1 MRVLRTLAAALCAA
15 AALAHPARAFAGGFE
30 FPDNG
35 TEALGRGAAFTAK
48 ADDPTAVQYNL
59 GGLARQ
65 RGTHLLLNGNLNFHE
80 FSFQRAGSY
89 ADNAKDA
96 ATPWGG
102 SRYPVDSD
110 KGPAF
115 FAPFIALTTD
125 FGYFDRLTFAFAA
138 FGPSAVGG
146 RTFQLGVNGAP
157 GPGRYDSVQSS
168 SSLTYPTVAAAY
180 RVTSWLDVGLG
191 GSLVLGQFDTTT
203 VSFSDLSPT
212 LCPNTEYQPCDSR
225 SEIKTSGMTFAP
237 SAGVL
242 ARPSGSFALGLNVRA
257 AHTLDTSGTVNA
269 APPTVAASIPLEPG
283 QAHLQIKLPWVVRAG
298 ARYIALKNGAES
310 FDVELDATYEAWAAA
325 QGEGPTIT
333 IPKLGPYSN
342 IHSVSTHG
350 YKDTFSIRGGGAYN
364 TRALGGTV
372 SIRGGAYFD
381 SSATDS
387 KYTRIDFDTLTKIG
401 VTAGL
406 GYRSGPVT
414 VNLALAEIFEM
425 TREVG
430 DGVIRP
436 INPSAGGAS
445 AGADKKPFPAVN
457 NGIYSGHMHIVSIG
471 VTVAFDEILG
481 APRRNVPMNEWERTS
496 DSPAPEQMDE
506 EARARRT
513 TEDAAMIK
521 AKSKA
526 AASDAPK
533 WEDAPVVRKPDT
545 WRPTISPAPM
555 EPEPELTTTS
565 AEGGTEPTRETVRK
579 ASAKANKRTNKKT
592 GGKSA
597 HGRSTRR

>member
-1 MRVLRTLAAALCAA
+1 MRRIRTALLALAAASVLT
-15 AALAHPARAFAGGFE
+15 LPSVAHAGGFE

-89 ADNAKDA
+89 ADNPKDA

-115 FAPFIALTTD
+115 FAPFLALTTD

-146 RTFQLGVNGAP
+146 RTFQLGVSGAP

-168 SSLTYPTVAAAY
+168 SSLIYPTVAAAY

-191 GSLVLGQFDTTT
+191 GSLVLGQFDTTA
-203 VSFSDLSPT
+203 VSFSDVSPA
-212 LCPNTEYQPCDSR
+212 LCPNVEYQPCDSR

-237 SAGVL
+237 SVGAL
-242 ARPSGSFALGLNVRA
+242 ARPSENLAFGLNVRA
-257 AHTLDTSGTVNA
+257 AHTLDTSGTVSA
-269 APPTVAASIPLEPG
+269 TPPTVAATIPIEPG
-283 QAHLQIKLPWVVRAG
+283 QARLQIKLPWVVRAG
-298 ARYIALKNGAES
+298 GRYIAMKNGTES

-325 QGEGPTIT
+325 QGEGPTID

-350 YKDTFSIRGGGAYN
+350 YKDTFSLRAGGAYN
-364 TRALGGTV
+364 TRALGGTF
-372 SIRGGAYFD
+372 SFRGGGYFD

-387 KYTRIDFDTLTKIG
+387 KYTRIDFDTLTKTA
-401 VTAGL
+401 VTAGV
-406 GYRSGPVT
+406 GYKSGAVS
-414 VNLALAEIFEM
+414 VNLAVAEVFEF
-425 TREVG
+425 TRTVA
-430 DGVIRP
+430 DGVLRP

-445 AGADKKPFPAVN
+445 TGPDGKPFAAVN
-457 NGIYSGHMHIVSIG
+457 NGVYSGHMHIVSIG
-471 VTVAFDEILG
+471 VTVAFDEIFG
-481 APRRNVPMNEWERTS
+481 TPRRNVPMNEWEHTTLPP
-496 DSPAPEQMDE
+496 DPKEDE
-506 EARARRT
+506 EARVKKAL
-513 TEDAAMIK
+513 EDRK
-521 AKSKA
+521 TVVSSSH
-526 AASDAPK
+526 ASDAPK
-533 WEDAPVVRKPDT
+533 WEDAPAAKQPDT
-545 WRPTISPAPM
+545 WRPTISASAPPPM
-555 EPEPELTTTS
+555 EPDMVQTADS
-565 AEGGTEPTRETVRK
+565 APRETE
-579 ASAKANKRTNKKT
+579 SRTKKT
-592 GGKSA
+592 NAKPKKKPRA
-597 HGRSTRR
+597 KSTRQ

>member
-1 MRVLRTLAAALCAA
+1 MRVLRTLAAATLLAA
-15 AALAHPARAFAGGFE
+15 SAVSASGVAHAGGFE

-102 SRYPVDSD
+102 SRYAVDSD

-115 FAPFIALTTD
+115 FAPFLALTTD

-168 SSLTYPTVAAAY
+168 SSLIYPTVAAAY

-203 VSFSDLSPT
+203 VSFSDISPA
-212 LCPNTEYQPCDSR
+212 LCPNAEYQPCDSR

-242 ARPSGSFALGLNVRA
+242 ARPSQSVALGLNVRA

-269 APPTVAASIPLEPG
+269 APPTVAASIPIEPG
-283 QAHLQIKLPWVVRAG
+283 TAHLQIKLPWVIRAG
-298 ARYIALKNGAES
+298 GRYIAMKNGTES
-310 FDVELDATYEAWAAA
+310 FDVELDATYETWGSA
-325 QGEGPTIT
+325 QGEGPTID

-342 IHSVSTHG
+342 IHSVSSHG
-350 YKDTFSIRGGGAYN
+350 Y
-364 TRALGGTV
+364 
-372 SIRGGAYFD
+372 
-381 SSATDS
+381 
-387 KYTRIDFDTLTKIG
+387 
-401 VTAGL
+401 
-406 GYRSGPVT
+406 
-414 VNLALAEIFEM
+414 
-425 TREVG
+425 
-430 DGVIRP
+430 
-436 INPSAGGAS
+436 
-445 AGADKKPFPAVN
+445 
-457 NGIYSGHMHIVSIG
+457 
-471 VTVAFDEILG
+471 
-481 APRRNVPMNEWERTS
+481 
-496 DSPAPEQMDE
+496 
-506 EARARRT
+506 
-513 TEDAAMIK
+513 
-521 AKSKA
+521 
-526 AASDAPK
+526 
-533 WEDAPVVRKPDT
+533 
-545 WRPTISPAPM
+545 
-555 EPEPELTTTS
+555 
-565 AEGGTEPTRETVRK
+565 
-579 ASAKANKRTNKKT
+579 
-592 GGKSA
+592 
-597 HGRSTRR
+597 